1 MGEGTTRMGTDTP
14 VHHPERPA
22 GSTPGLPGAPQDEA
36 GLTRKKSS
44 LVNKLVTL
52 IMLIKMEVWD
62 FPGGPVVGKSPSS
75 AEGAA
80 SIPS

>member
-1 MGEGTTRMGTDTP
+1 MAFHR
-14 VHHPERPA
+14 
-22 GSTPGLPGAPQDEA
+22 DE
-36 GLTRKKSS
+36 KSS